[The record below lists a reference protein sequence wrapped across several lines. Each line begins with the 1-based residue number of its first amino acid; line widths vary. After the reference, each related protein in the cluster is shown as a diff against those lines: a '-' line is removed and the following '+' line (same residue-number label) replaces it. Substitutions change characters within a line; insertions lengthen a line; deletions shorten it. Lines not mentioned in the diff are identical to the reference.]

1 MSERL
6 QKVMAHAGIAS
17 RRASEQLIETG
28 HVRVNGKVV
37 TTLGTKVT
45 AADRIEVDHKPIQK
59 EAPVY
64 FLFNKPRGV
73 ITSATDEKHRKTVLD
88 YFQHQV
94 SERIYPVG
102 RLDYDTTGALLVTND
117 GELDYL
123 LTHPKHEI
131 PKTYLAKVTGI
142 PNATDFHR
150 LETGVK
156 LDANHR
162 SAPAEVR
169 LAKKMGNDNQNALVE
184 LTIHE
189 GRNHEVKKMLQAV
202 GHPVEK
208 LKRTAFAGLKLAD
221 LEPGQWRSLN
231 KREVRDLWELAKGEQ
246 QNEVK

>member
-1 MSERL
+1 MKERL

-17 RRASEQLIETG
+17 RRASEKLIETG

-37 TTLGTKVT
+37 TTLGTTVT
-45 AADRIEVDHKPIQK
+45 DADQIEVNHKPIHR

-73 ITSATDEKHRKTVLD
+73 ITSASDEKKRKTVLD
-88 YFQHQV
+88 YFKHQV
-94 SERIYPVG
+94 TERIYPVG

-117 GELDYL
+117 GKLDYL

-142 PNATDFHR
+142 PDAADFQR
-150 LETGVK
+150 LQTGVK
-156 LDANHR
+156 LDDHHT

-169 LAKKMGNDNQNALVE
+169 LVKKMGTDGQNALME

-189 GRNHEVKKMLQAV
+189 GRNHEVKKMFQAV

-208 LKRTAFAGLKLAD
+208 LKRTVFAGLKLAD
-221 LEPGQWRSLN
+221 LEPGQWRPLN
-231 KREVRDLWELAKGEQ
+231 KREVRDLLELAKGELPRE
-246 QNEVK
+246 NK